1 MPSLFHWFRLN
12 VNDQQTQIHPIVM
25 LRTNTC
31 IWCSWNISVFIE
43 RNSIINSRKS
53 RPGISPYKAVT
64 MRIVFK
70 TNSEQSVGIETPVY
84 TVIQF
89 IQNNHTKYKSS
100 ACKSSA
106 VDNEVVSAAQPMLS
120 LCTLCMVFCDKVWSK
135 FRGKNY
141 WY

>member
-1 MPSLFHWFRLN
+1 MHMVFMEY
-12 VNDQQTQIHPIVM
+12 ICIY
-25 LRTNTC
+25 RTK
-31 IWCSWNISVFIE
+31 FDYQFQE
-43 RNSIINSRKS
+43 S